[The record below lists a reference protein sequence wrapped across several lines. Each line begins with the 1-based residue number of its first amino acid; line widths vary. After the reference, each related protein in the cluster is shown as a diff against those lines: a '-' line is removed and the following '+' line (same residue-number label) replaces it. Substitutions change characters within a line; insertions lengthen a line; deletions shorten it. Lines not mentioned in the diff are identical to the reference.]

1 MNKKEEFRRYLE
13 KTGVLDALT
22 KVLVGLYEEPER
34 PVHAVEY
41 IRRYLGSTA
50 NNHTGVDMEGLQRE
64 NQELK
69 VRLEKLQKQLAV
81 QQQQQQQQHPYS
93 AKAKSASTTV
103 PASQQSQQ
111 QSHPSSSATPASS
124 TNKTSSST
132 NNNHTNNKKST
143 NSNSNSQT
151 AASPA
156 SSQQQQQQS
165 ASKKWHY
172 NLFITFRRQKAPSFL
187 GTTTTITSTDVLLFY
202 LFGYYSLE

>member
-41 IRRYLGSTA
+41 VRRYLGSAA

-81 QQQQQQQQHPYS
+81 QQQQHPYS
-93 AKAKSASTTV
+93 AKAKPASTTV
-103 PASQQSQQ
+103 PASQQQQ
-111 QSHPSSSATPASS
+111 QQPSHPSSSATPAS
-124 TNKTSSST
+124 TNKTSSSSS
-132 NNNHTNNKKST
+132 NHTNNKST
-143 NSNSNSQT
+143 NNPQT

-156 SSQQQQQQS
+156 SSSQQQQS
-165 ASKKWHY
+165 ASKK
-172 NLFITFRRQKAPSFL
+172 
-187 GTTTTITSTDVLLFY
+187 
-202 LFGYYSLE
+202 